1 MARTR
6 CNGSSC
12 QVFVS
17 NRGRPSS
24 KNYIQTFKVE
34 DMQSTSQE
42 EGYRVFSNTQSAV
55 VCFGISKVQSN
66 VTRQQPT
73 TVYFD
78 LFLTGCF
85 YWDRSGAKWSSDG
98 CMVG

>member
-24 KNYIQTFKVE
+24 KNYIQTFTVE

-73 TVYFD
+73 TVYLD